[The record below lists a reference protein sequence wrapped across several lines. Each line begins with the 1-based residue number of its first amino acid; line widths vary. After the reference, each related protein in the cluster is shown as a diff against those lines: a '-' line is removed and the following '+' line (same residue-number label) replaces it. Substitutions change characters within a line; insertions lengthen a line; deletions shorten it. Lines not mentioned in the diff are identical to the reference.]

1 MKTLY
6 YEIEIREP
14 QNFFNQGFVKIEK
27 DKEQKIKMFG
37 VLTGDVFI
45 GEEEDG
51 IIKFTYFVRNYY
63 DNSFEETFTFS
74 IQAED
79 FQLPERFIPEDEYGN
94 ELIISIENKIQDRLK
109 KEKYGKII
117 QDTIN
122 VFLKRE

>member
-14 QNFFNQGFVKIEK
+14 KIFFNEGFVRVERDEEHKVN
-27 DKEQKIKMFG
+27 MFG

-51 IIKFTYFVRNYY
+51 IIKFTYFVRNYN
-63 DNSFEETFTFS
+63 DKCFEKSFTFS

-79 FQLPERFIPEDEYGN
+79 FQLPEVFIPEDGN
-94 ELIISIENKIQDRLK
+94 ELIITVEKKIEDQLK
-109 KEKYGKII
+109 KEECDRII
-117 QDTIN
+117 RET
-122 VFLKRE
+122 LKRE